1 LLNTPPKPPTTPL
14 PALLL
19 HQRKHVVKSELL
31 VASGFPGGPRGG
43 GGQSVSSSSRRGTPR
58 ASGGGATCSLL
69 RRGSGGRCPTALLV
83 QPQFARKEKARF
95 YRMAR
100 RSATEC
106 AAILDVVNE
115 LELPPDRNSAR
126 GANTCRPSLPCSGN
140 SLPQALSPRELDSS
154 PPLICNLQCYALTK
168 PPRSGLDHMERPA
181 HDRKR
186 RGHRQRH
193 NDATLDGRSRGRRL
207 WRRRRSSTRSGVVC
221 LHGHRQLV
229 VGHRRP
235 RERRLGDEA
244 GAAVGGHPL
253 RRRAIPRGRRGPG
266 RHLDDRAADEEVGR
280 RTSRSTPEGGPTSSA
295 RMAPRSPPVRPQ
307 GRGRYRNRRRVRFAA
322 CSRGS
327 R

>member
-181 HDRKR
+181 HDRNVV
-186 RGHRQRH
+186 GIANGITMQPSTVGPVVV
-193 NDATLDGRSRGRRL
+193 DCGGGAGAPLGPASFACTVTGSWWLDTDDPANAAL
-207 WRRRRSSTRSGVVC
+207 VTRPVPP
-221 LHGHRQLV
+221 LV
-229 VGHRRP
+229 VTLSGGELSP
-235 RERRLGDEA
+235 G
-244 GAAVGGHPL
+244 AVG
-253 RRRAIPRGRRGPG
+253 
-266 RHLDDRAADEEVGR
+266 
-280 RTSRSTPEGGPTSSA
+280 
-295 RMAPRSPPVRPQ
+295 APVDISMTVQ
-307 GRGRYRNRRRVRFAA
+307 LMKK
-322 CSRGS
+322 
-327 R
+327 